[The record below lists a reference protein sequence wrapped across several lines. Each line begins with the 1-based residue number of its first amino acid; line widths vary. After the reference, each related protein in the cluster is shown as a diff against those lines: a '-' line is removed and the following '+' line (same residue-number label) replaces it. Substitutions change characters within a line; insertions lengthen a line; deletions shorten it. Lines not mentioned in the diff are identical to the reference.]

1 LTDTHLENAKKW
13 LKDRNIGF
21 DFESGKSKID
31 RMPKG
36 KVKKLAAASIVTK
49 NYGDVS
55 LCNIVKLNQK
65 IDIFTYSSPCQSFSV
80 AGKLEGLKGT
90 SGLLLECEKF
100 IEINK
105 PKVLILENVKNLVGK
120 QFKGDFDNWCEVL
133 KSLGYKNY
141 WKVLNAK
148 DFEVPQNRE
157 RVFLVSILGEHEEFK
172 FPEKESLNLRL
183 KDVLEKNVDEKFY
196 LSQEMVNRFLKSKPI
211 SSTDIKIVG
220 TTVGAGEGTNCRHW
234 VHDSSGIVG
243 ALSAT
248 DYKQPK
254 QIVEPFIA
262 ASRGRNPENP
272 SDRTVEEPTE
282 QRLEPNIR
290 GISNALATVQEDNY
304 AVEPVLVKEA
314 TKKGYKEA
322 YPGDAI
328 NLEQPNSETRR
339 GRVGDQIA
347 NTLTTG
353 CNQGVLENSYRIRKL
368 TPKECWRLMGT
379 SDDDFLK
386 AQEHSSNA
394 ALYKQAGNSIVVDV
408 LVRLFE
414 QIDKTGVFN

>member
-1 LTDTHLENAKKW
+1 
-13 LKDRNIGF
+13 
-21 DFESGKSKID
+21 DFG
-31 RMPKG
+31 
-36 KVKKLAAASIVTK
+36 
-49 NYGDVS
+49 
-55 LCNIVKLNQK
+55 
-65 IDIFTYSSPCQSFSV
+65 
-80 AGKLEGLKGT
+80 
-90 SGLLLECEKF
+90 
-100 IEINK
+100 
-105 PKVLILENVKNLVGK
+105 
-120 QFKGDFDNWCEVL
+120 
-133 KSLGYKNY
+133 
-141 WKVLNAK
+141 
-148 DFEVPQNRE
+148 VPQNRE

-196 LSQEMVNRFLKSKPI
+196 LSQEMVDRFLKSKPI

-220 TTVGAGEGTNCRHW
+220 STVGAGQGTNCRHW
-234 VHDSSGIVG
+234 VHDTSGIVG

-254 QIVEPFIA
+254 QIVEAGIIQVGNISKSENGWDNPQTGRVYSADGISPTLNTCGGGQREPKIVVEPFIA
-262 ASRGRNPENP
+262 TSRGGNPENP
-272 SDRTVEEPTE
+272 KDRTVGAPTE

-290 GISNALATVQEDNY
+290 GISNALATVQKDSH
-304 AVEPVLVKEA
+304 VFEPVLVKEA

-322 YPGDAI
+322 YPGDEI

-368 TPKECWRLMGT
+368 TAKECWRLMGT